1 MKVNVTFLAVIKK
14 RNNLRLI
21 YLGCKL
27 QQDSWFMH
35 FQIKEPENDNK
46 TTLRDKKTTNN
57 VEFIFFN
64 DRLVTER

>member
-1 MKVNVTFLAVIKK
+1 MS
-14 RNNLRLI
+14 
-21 YLGCKL
+21 LGCKL
-27 QQDSWFMH
+27 QQDLWFMH

-46 TTLRDKKTTNN
+46 ATLRDKKTTNN